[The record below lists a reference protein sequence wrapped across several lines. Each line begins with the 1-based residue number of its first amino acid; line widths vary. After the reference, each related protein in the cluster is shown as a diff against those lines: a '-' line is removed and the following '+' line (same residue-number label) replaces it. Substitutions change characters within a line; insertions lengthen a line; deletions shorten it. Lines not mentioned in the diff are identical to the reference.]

1 VAAAVA
7 AVFAKLREDPA
18 AARATATA
26 GRSKPAGTVRMRD
39 AQCTPV
45 EADDPAELLASL
57 RARRRAQRLRK
68 KERRRAAKQAAH
80 DPPSKPSDTD
90 AAGLRAD
97 SRGES
102 AAVPAQAS
110 VLPVAPIPPIVPAGP
125 LLSVITE
132 SPVHA
137 QPSLPPLGGSPPA
150 PQADTFS
157 ETSYRTFAGDAA
169 SDAAALPS
177 QVVPMGLQTGTENST
192 SKRGSGRKRRA
203 TFEEN
208 RVPPREDG

>member
-1 VAAAVA
+1 
-7 AVFAKLREDPA
+7 
-18 AARATATA
+18 
-26 GRSKPAGTVRMRD
+26 MRD

-45 EADDPAELLASL
+45 EADDPARLLASL
-57 RARRRAQRLRK
+57 RAHRRAQRLRK

-110 VLPVAPIPPIVPAGP
+110 VLPVALIPPIVPAGL
-125 LLSVITE
+125 LLSVIAE
-132 SPVHA
+132 SPVRA

-192 SKRGSGRKRRA
+192 SKRGFRGQLYSTGRKRRA

-208 RVPPREDG
+208 RVPPREMVDLTVAQEDEADHR